1 MQKLS
6 SRFYY
11 GWVIALVGFIVI
23 TIIYGNKFCFGTLFG
38 ALLDE
43 FGWSRAMVTSVF
55 SLSILS
61 QAFLQPF
68 GGALL
73 DRFGPKKMILA
84 GAFIM
89 AVSLIIFGQARS
101 LFSVYLSYGV
111 LFSLAAVTAGMVV
124 NTTMVSRW
132 FVRKRG
138 LAAGLVSVGTGFG
151 LFVFNPLLAYL
162 IEAFGWRNAVT
173 GLGIVTG
180 LIVILLV
187 GLLVKNHPREVGQY
201 VDGISAE
208 EAREIEEARNTAGK
222 ISVCHGRDWS
232 FKEAL
237 STREF
242 WLLLFGYL
250 GYLFTWYS
258 ITNHAVMAMCDMGLT
273 RVKAA
278 TLFGYTGL
286 IAAGSGVAWAWLA
299 DMVRDRKIMMIISYS
314 LFCAGCLLFAYTPGG
329 VKMIFLVVLVV
340 GLAHGAAMTLSAVV
354 ADRFGVSSMGK
365 IWGTITMAGLLGGA
379 LGPIGVA
386 RLYDPVCSYSMAWK
400 VLAGVAL
407 LAVCCMI
414 FVRRTPKRLFFLER
428 EKNQP

>member
-1 MQKLS
+1 
-6 SRFYY
+6 
-11 GWVIALVGFIVI
+11 
-23 TIIYGNKFCFGTLFG
+23 
-38 ALLDE
+38 
-43 FGWSRAMVTSVF
+43 MVTSVF

-73 DRFGPKKMILA
+73 DRLGPKKMILA
-84 GAFIM
+84 GAFLM
-89 AVSLIIFGQARS
+89 AVSLTLFGQARS

-111 LFSLAAVTAGMVV
+111 LFSLAAVGAGMVV

-180 LIVILLV
+180 AIVILLV
-187 GLLVKNHPREVGQY
+187 GLLVKNHPREAGQY
-201 VDGISAE
+201 VDGMSAE
-208 EAREIEEARNTAGK
+208 EAEQIDKARKTVDK
-222 ISVCHGRDWS
+222 ISICHGRDWS

-237 STREF
+237 QTREF
-242 WLLLFGYL
+242 WLLLLGYL

-273 RVKAA
+273 RMKAA

-286 IAAGSGVAWAWLA
+286 IAAGSGVAWAWMA
-299 DMVRDRKIMMIISYS
+299 DMVSDRKIMMIISYL
-314 LFCAGCLLFAYTPGG
+314 LFCTGCLLFAFNPGG
-329 VKMIFLVVLVV
+329 VKMIFLVVLVI

-354 ADRFGVSSMGK
+354 ADRFGVNSMGK

-386 RLYDPVCSYSMAWK
+386 RLYNPVYSYSMAWK

-407 LAVCCMI
+407 MAVCCMA
-414 FVRRTPKRLFFLER
+414 FVRRSPKRLFFLER
-428 EKNQP
+428 QKN

>member
-1 MQKLS
+1 MQKLL

-11 GWVIALVGFIVI
+11 GWVIALIGFIVI

-89 AVSLIIFGQARS
+89 AVSLAIFGQARS
-101 LFSVYLSYGV
+101 LFSVYLSYGI

-173 GLGIVTG
+173 GLGVVTG
-180 LIVILLV
+180 LVVILLV
-187 GLLVKNHPREVGQY
+187 SLLVKNHPREVGQY
-201 VDGISAE
+201 VDGMSAE
-208 EAREIEEARNTAGK
+208 EAGEIARARNTADK
-222 ISVCHGRDWS
+222 ISICHGRDWS

-299 DMVRDRKIMMIISYS
+299 DMARDRKIMMIISYS
-314 LFCAGCLLFAYTPGG
+314 LFCAGCLLFAYNPGG
-329 VKMIFLVVLVV
+329 IKMIFLVVLVV

-354 ADRFGVSSMGK
+354 ADRFGVASMGK

-386 RLYDPVCSYSMAWK
+386 RLYDPVYSYSLAWK

-407 LAVCCMI
+407 LAVGCML
-414 FVRRTPKRLFFLER
+414 FVRREPKRLFFFER
-428 EKNQP
+428 VKN

>member
-1 MQKLS
+1 MQKLL

-61 QAFLQPF
+61 QALLQPF

-84 GAFIM
+84 GAFLM
-89 AVSLIIFGQARS
+89 AVSLTIFGQARS
-101 LFSVYLSYGV
+101 LFAVYLSYGV
-111 LFSLAAVTAGMVV
+111 LFSLAAVGAGMVV

-173 GLGIVTG
+173 GLGVVTG
-180 LIVILLV
+180 LMVIVLV
-187 GLLVKNHPREVGQY
+187 GVLVKNDPRDVGQF
-201 VDGISAE
+201 VDGMKAD
-208 EAREIEEARNTAGK
+208 EARQIKSAVTTVDEVSIGQ
-222 ISVCHGRDWS
+222 GRDWS
-232 FKEAL
+232 FKEAMQ
-237 STREF
+237 TREF

-273 RVKAA
+273 RIKAA

-286 IAAGSGVAWAWLA
+286 IAAGSGVAWAWMA
-299 DMVRDRKIMMIISYS
+299 DKVRDRKIMLIISYS
-314 LFCAGCLLFAYTPGG
+314 LFCAGCLLFAFNPGG
-329 VKMIFLVVLVV
+329 VKMIFLVVLVI
-340 GLAHGAAMTLSAVV
+340 GTAHGAAMTLSAVV
-354 ADRFGVSSMGK
+354 ADRFGIKAMGK

-379 LGPIGVA
+379 IGPIWVA
-386 RLYDPVCSYSMAWK
+386 RLYNPVISYSLAWK
-400 VLAGVAL
+400 VLALVAL
-407 LAVCCMI
+407 MAVCCAV
-414 FVRRTPKRLFFLER
+414 FVRRNPKRLFFLRR
-428 EKNQP
+428 EEDK

>member
-1 MQKLS
+1 MQKLL

-38 ALLDE
+38 PLLDE

-84 GAFIM
+84 GALLM
-89 AVSLIIFGQARS
+89 AVSLTIFGQARS
-101 LFSVYLSYGV
+101 LFAVYLSYGV
-111 LFSLAAVTAGMVV
+111 LFSLAAVGAGMVV

-173 GLGIVTG
+173 GLGVVTG
-180 LIVILLV
+180 LIVIVLV
-187 GLLVKNHPREVGQY
+187 GVLVKNDPRDVGQY
-201 VDGISAE
+201 VDGMKAGEAEQIKSAKT
-208 EAREIEEARNTAGK
+208 TANEVSMG
-222 ISVCHGRDWS
+222 HGRDWA
-232 FKEAL
+232 FRDAMQ
-237 STREF
+237 TREF
-242 WLLLFGYL
+242 WLLLLGYL

-258 ITNHAVMAMCDMGLT
+258 ITNHAVMAMCDMGLN
-273 RVKAA
+273 RIKAA

-286 IAAGSGVAWAWLA
+286 IAAGSGVAWAWMA
-299 DMVRDRKIMMIISYS
+299 DKVRDRRIMLIISYS
-314 LFCAGCLLFAYTPGG
+314 LFCAGCLLFAFNPGG
-329 VKMIFLVVLVV
+329 VQMIFLVVLVI
-340 GLAHGAAMTLSAVV
+340 GMAHGAAMTLSAVV
-354 ADRFGVSSMGK
+354 ADRFGITAMGK

-379 LGPIGVA
+379 IGPILVA
-386 RLYDPVCSYSMAWK
+386 RLYDPVISYSLAWK
-400 VLAGVAL
+400 VLAFVAL
-407 LAVCCMI
+407 MSVCCAV
-414 FVRRTPKRLFFLER
+414 FVRPIPRRFFFLNR
-428 EKNQP
+428 NGNPK